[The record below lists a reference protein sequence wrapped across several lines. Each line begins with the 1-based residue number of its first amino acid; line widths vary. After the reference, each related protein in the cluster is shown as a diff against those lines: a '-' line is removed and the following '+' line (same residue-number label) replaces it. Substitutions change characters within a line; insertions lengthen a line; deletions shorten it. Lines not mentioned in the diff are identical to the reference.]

1 MMEVDDDK
9 ITEQITVYENKIK
22 EVKDKIRDELQ
33 TRRDLKNKISEAKKN
48 EATQVMILERLDEYE
63 SIVSR
68 ELELAER
75 KEDSESMITLA
86 MIKQYDD
93 MLQEHLKV
101 WANYEEEY
109 EAIPLAMERRKAES
123 RLLRVTI
130 QVKLAAYRINEAQ
143 RSMRLKK
150 QIAKKREQLKIIEF
164 ARLYL
169 EHNKREKNCHQL
181 IGRIKAMKSKA
192 QELRHKVQNAEKQNY
207 RLERFNARSKT
218 QQMPKVD
225 LSHFLINKKL
235 SQDNAG
241 KIVDRKKYT
250 RKHIYVKIIVFSDTA
265 SVYSMA
271 LEQEYLDSDDRSKKK
286 SEPIPPNI
294 ESLRINIDE
303 DDNIDM
309 DIDTTEF
316 EGLNKKYP
324 QSNKPNESQK
334 TNNSNKYKK
343 QGRSVNRNDTAPSE
357 MPSEVDRASQPKE
370 SNERRNNERSNNE
383 SQKIM
388 NSNKLKK
395 KFVEDHKQS
404 ENVSPNARKTPH
416 KRENQQAPPTTMKD
430 TTGKDYQQRP
440 VPTPAKMQCFTRD
453 NSANIQSHPVQDAQL
468 EKPRHSSQEQ
478 PRRSSQEQQFQSQ
491 QSLSSS
497 QEMQRHSSQEMQHS
511 NSSQELMMQQ
521 HQQQQQQQQYQT
533 DDQNVFDPRDLS
545 KLPQSNAPRI
555 KSVQNV
561 NFVLAQQEVPI
572 NSQHM
577 QQQQQQQQHNQHQQQ
592 QKQQLQQQQPQR
604 RQETPMMSSMHESS
618 RNNGS
623 AMPSMQESSHN
634 IDSAAS
640 NYPMQMPQ
648 NLNVTPVS
656 GMNVD
661 PAGMMSTSMLS
672 SEMNISVDN
681 ISAILGSE
689 ITEPG
694 GSAELARRLYED
706 SDMASEDGDFDYEK
720 MLNKFCSPV
729 AASKNTS
736 QEQNTTESLPI
747 NTQIRPDP
755 SNNEPKSNSQE
766 PPGGFMF
773 GAFAKKSTTMNRFF

>member
-101 WANYEEEY
+101 WAKYEEEY

-192 QELRHKVQNAEKQNY
+192 QELRHKVENAEKQNY
-207 RLERFNARSKT
+207 RLARFNARSKT

-235 SQDNAG
+235 SQDNA
-241 KIVDRKKYT
+241 
-250 RKHIYVKIIVFSDTA
+250 DTA

-303 DDNIDM
+303 DYNIDM

-316 EGLNKKYP
+316 EGLNKQYP

-334 TNNSNKYKK
+334 TNNSDKYKK
-343 QGRSVNRNDTAPSE
+343 QGRSVNRNDTAPSK

-370 SNERRNNERSNNE
+370 SNDRRNNERSNNE
-383 SQKIM
+383 SQKVM

-395 KFVEDHKQS
+395 KFVEEHKQS
-404 ENVSPNARKTPH
+404 ENVSPNARKTPY
-416 KRENQQAPPTTMKD
+416 KRENQQAPPTTLKD

-468 EKPRHSSQEQ
+468 EKPRRSSQEQPRRSSQEQ

-521 HQQQQQQQQYQT
+521 HQQQQQYQP

-561 NFVLAQQEVPI
+561 NFVVKTPKNHYSLAQQEVPV

-577 QQQQQQQQHNQHQQQ
+577 QQQQQQQHNQHQQQ
-592 QKQQLQQQQPQR
+592 QKQQLQQR

-634 IDSAAS
+634 IDSTAS

-729 AASKNTS
+729 AASKNRS